1 MKIIWKEKNVWVQLA
16 VISIVLILERLCIAQ
31 ANPPSVETLAA
42 SGTNGNAIFNGIVN
56 PNGEETT
63 AWFGW
68 GASTGGSNETQVTD
82 IGSGSAN
89 VWLNA
94 TLTGLSP
101 GVAYYYRIVAA
112 NSAGLST
119 GQEGIFQSPR
129 IVLNGAN
136 PMTNECHTSFV
147 DPGASS
153 MAAPL
158 AISGGADHSLA
169 LKTDGTVAAWG
180 ENSDGEVPAPLGLSN
195 VVAIAA
201 GGAHSLAIK
210 DDGTVVGWG
219 RGYEGQTTPPTDLS
233 NAVSI
238 AAGYYYSLALK
249 SDGVVVGWGHNAYG
263 ETNVPSGLNNVV
275 AIAAGSFHAL
285 ALNNTGKVV
294 GWGYNADGEI
304 NIPTDLSN
312 VVAVA
317 AGWNQS
323 LALKSDGTVVGWGQ
337 TSIPLGLSNVVAIA
351 AGLFHNLALKNDRT
365 VIGWGFDYYG
375 QASGLGTLTN
385 VIAIAAGGY
394 HSLAVTGDGRLVAV
408 GYNLYGQTDVPSN
421 LGGDIIESGTVDY
434 NNPGIYTLTYA
445 ASNSL
450 GGAGTTTRT
459 VVVVDT
465 TPPSLTLLGTTPLV
479 IPVNTG
485 FVDPGATA
493 MDACA
498 GDLTGSIIVTGNVNN
513 TVLGTNTLI
522 YSVTDYSGNTTTT
535 NRMVITVV
543 GSPFVTTLT
552 ATGTN
557 HNATLSA
564 TINPNGGL
572 TMAWFEWGTNIL
584 HGNVTVPIAVG
595 NGLTNV
601 TLFSSLAGLTPG
613 FAYHYRIVATNS
625 AGRSNGRD
633 AIFQNLPAI
642 VQAPAVM
649 LSGANPLTN
658 ECHSPF
664 MDPAAVVIAP
674 LSAIAAGEYYSL
686 ALKTDGTVA
695 AWGNTPNVPSGLN
708 NVKAVAAGYISSLAL
723 KTDGTVVGWGDD
735 SFGETNTPADLS
747 NVVAVSSGWGF
758 SLALQSDGFVSGW
771 GLGATNPP
779 TYDGLTFGQAM
790 VPKGLSNVVAIA
802 AGFDSSLA
810 LKSDGMVVSWGYPQP
825 YNGSLYTNYT
835 GIVPPDNLSN
845 VVAIAAGGNFGLAL
859 KSDGTVVGWGYG
871 AEGQATVP
879 TGLSNVVAIAAGF
892 YHSLALKS
900 DGTVVG
906 WGDDFYGEATPPP
919 NLKNVIAIAAGAYH
933 SLALKRDG
941 TVVGWGMGFYGET
954 DITTSGTNMVTS
966 LSAAG
971 FVNANDPGYYFLTY
985 RATNAIGQVSTLH
998 RTVVVVDTTPPTIVC
1013 PTNLTVEFITEAGTA
1028 VHFKPIA
1035 TDLCSSF
1042 VSVTCV
1048 PRSGRVFP
1056 IGTTSVRCTATDV
1069 SGNEASTNFQV
1080 TVLGAQ
1086 GVISNVFS
1094 ELVVLSNSFTP
1105 PLATA
1110 YLNIAISNL
1119 QQSLA
1124 PSFWIDQTHLNKS
1137 HGGTI
1142 FNDEQAAVQ
1151 NLSLLIKKGNSG
1163 KIPNVAMQ
1171 DFIKRIVKSDRLLAL
1186 VSIQDAA
1193 KVRASPKKLV
1203 KAILALAKG
1212 DEEVAR
1218 LQYGMAIGYYWN
1230 AWNYAIN

>member
-1 MKIIWKEKNVWVQLA
+1 MAWFEWSAGAGCSNA
-16 VISIVLILERLCIAQ
+16 TQ
-31 ANPPSVETLAA
+31 ATDVG
-42 SGTNGNAIFNGIVN
+42 SGT
-56 PNGEETT
+56 
-63 AWFGW
+63 
-68 GASTGGSNETQVTD
+68 SNLPFSV
-82 IGSGSAN
+82 
-89 VWLNA
+89 V
-94 TLTGLSP
+94 LTGLTA
-101 GVAYYYRIVAA
+101 GVAYDYRVVAS
-112 NSAGLST
+112 NCVGLAT
-119 GQEGIFQSPR
+119 GQEDISQSPR

-136 PMTNECHTSFV
+136 PMTNECRTPFV

-158 AISGGADHSLA
+158 TISGGADHSLA

-195 VVAIAA
+195 VVAIVA

-219 RGYEGQTTPPTDLS
+219 RGYEGQTTPPTDLG
-233 NAVSI
+233 NVVAI

-249 SDGVVVGWGHNAYG
+249 SDGVIVGWGHNAYG

-285 ALNNTGKVV
+285 ALNNSGKVV

-304 NIPTDLSN
+304 NIPSDLSN

-351 AGLFHNLALKNDRT
+351 AGLYHNLALKNDGT
-365 VIGWGFDYYG
+365 VTGWGFDYDG
-375 QASGLGTLTN
+375 SASGLGTLTN

-394 HSLAVTGDGRLVAV
+394 HSLAVTSDGRLIAV
-408 GYNLYGQTDVPSN
+408 GYDLYGQTDVPSN
-421 LGGDIIESGTVDY
+421 LGGNISESGVVDY
-434 NNPGIYTLTYA
+434 NNPAMYTLTYA
-445 ASNSL
+445 ASNTL
-450 GGAGTTTRT
+450 GGSETATRT
-459 VVVVDT
+459 VIVVDT
-465 TPPSLTLLGTTPLV
+465 TPPSLTLLGTNPLV
-479 IPVNTG
+479 IPVNTA
-485 FVDPGATA
+485 FVDLGATA

-498 GDLTGSIIVTGNVNN
+498 GDLTSSIFVTGNVNN
-513 TVLGTNTLI
+513 TVLGTNMLI

-543 GSPFVTTLT
+543 GSPFVTTLI

-564 TINPNGGL
+564 TINPNGGP

-584 HGNVTVPIAVG
+584 HGNVTAPIAVG

-613 FAYHYRIVATNS
+613 IAYHYRIVATNS

-664 MDPAAVVIAP
+664 MDPGAVVIAP

-695 AWGNTPNVPSGLN
+695 AWGNAPSVPPGLSNVT
-708 NVKAVAAGYISSLAL
+708 AVAAGYISSLAL
-723 KTDGTVVGWGDD
+723 RSDGTVVGWGDN
-735 SFGETNTPADLS
+735 SFGETKTPAGLS

-758 SLALQSDGFVSGW
+758 SLVLQSDGTVVGW

-779 TYDGLTFGQAM
+779 EYDGLHFGQAM
-790 VPKGLSNVVAIA
+790 VPTGLSNVVAIT

-810 LKSDGMVVSWGYPQP
+810 LKSDGTVVSWGYPQP
-825 YNGSLYTNYT
+825 YRGWLYTNYT
-835 GIVPPDNLSN
+835 GAVPPDDLNN
-845 VVAIAAGGNFGLAL
+845 VVAISAGGDFGLAL
-859 KSDGTVVGWGYG
+859 KSDGTVVGWGYSS
-871 AEGQATVP
+871 EGQATVP

-919 NLKNVIAIAAGAYH
+919 KLKNVIAIAAGAYH
-933 SLALKRDG
+933 SLALKKDG

-954 DITTSGTNMVTS
+954 DITTSGTNLVTNIQS
-966 LSAAG
+966 VGS
-971 FVNANDPGYYFLTY
+971 VNANDPGYYFLTY
-985 RATNAIGQVSTLH
+985 RATNALGQVGTLH

-1013 PTNLTVEFITEAGTA
+1013 PTNLTVEFINEAGTV
-1028 VHFKPIA
+1028 VHFNPTA

-1056 IGTTSVRCTATDV
+1056 IGTTSVRCTAIDV
-1069 SGNEASTNFQV
+1069 SGNAASTNFQV

-1086 GVISNVFS
+1086 GVISNVLS
-1094 ELVVLSNSFTP
+1094 ELVALSNSFTP
-1105 PLATA
+1105 PLVPA

-1124 PSFWIDQTHLNKS
+1124 PSFWIDQTHLDKS
-1137 HGGTI
+1137 YGRTI

-1163 KIPNVAMQ
+1163 KIANVAMQ

-1186 VSIQDAA
+1186 VAIQDAA
-1193 KVRASPKKLV
+1193 KVRTSPKKLA
-1203 KAILALAKG
+1203 KAIQALTKG

-1230 AWNYAIN
+1230 AWNYANN